1 MAAELHATL
10 IVVDHAVSPVQERNL
25 ERQAQCRVIDRTR
38 LILDIFA
45 TRASSREGKLQVE
58 LAQLRHMSTRL
69 VRGWTHLERQKGGIG
84 LRGPGET
91 QLETDRRLIGYRIK
105 TLTKRLDRIR
115 TQRTLRRSSRQKVP
129 IPTVALVGYTNAGKS
144 SLFNRLSG
152 ASEYAADKL
161 FATLDPKMRRIELPS
176 FGPVILSDTVGFIRE
191 LPHSLVSA
199 FHATLEEVTN
209 AAVLI
214 HVVDVTSQDRDEHMD
229 NVESVLKE
237 IGATDVP
244 QMIAY
249 NKIDSSGD
257 APAVERYSSGQV
269 KGLWISAR
277 TGQGVDRLVD
287 ALAEHFKQGQIEVQ
301 VCLPPAAGKLRSE
314 IYRKL
319 QVVSE
324 DVLDSGDVVLR
335 LELSQNDVKWL
346 NANRDFRSE
355 YWTIV
360 PDHEEH
366 SQNNK
371 MSVG

>member
-1 MAAELHATL
+1 
-10 IVVDHAVSPVQERNL
+10 V
-25 ERQAQCRVIDRTR
+25 
-38 LILDIFA
+38 
-45 TRASSREGKLQVE
+45 K
-58 LAQLRHMSTRL
+58 
-69 VRGWTHLERQKGGIG
+69 
-84 LRGPGET
+84 
-91 QLETDRRLIGYRIK
+91 
-105 TLTKRLDRIR
+105 
-115 TQRTLRRSSRQKVP
+115 
-129 IPTVALVGYTNAGKS
+129 
-144 SLFNRLSG
+144 
-152 ASEYAADKL
+152 
-161 FATLDPKMRRIELPS
+161 
-176 FGPVILSDTVGFIRE
+176 
-191 LPHSLVSA
+191 
-199 FHATLEEVTN
+199 
-209 AAVLI
+209 
-214 HVVDVTSQDRDEHMD
+214 
-229 NVESVLKE
+229 
-237 IGATDVP
+237 
-244 QMIAY
+244 
-249 NKIDSSGD
+249 
-257 APAVERYSSGQV
+257 RYSTGQV
-269 KGLWISAR
+269 KGLWVSAR

>member
-1 MAAELHATL
+1 M
-10 IVVDHAVSPVQERNL
+10 DHAISPVQERNL

-257 APAVERYSSGQV
+257 APAVERFSSGQV

-277 TGQGVDRLVD
+277 TGQGVEQLVD
-287 ALAEHFKQGQIEVQ
+287 ALAEHFKQGQIEAQ

-324 DVLDSGDVVLR
+324 DVLDSGDVVLM

-346 NANRDFRSE
+346 DANRDFRSE
-355 YWTIV
+355 YWTVV
-360 PDHEEH
+360 PDHEKH
-366 SQNNK
+366 PQNNK
-371 MSVG
+371 MSIG